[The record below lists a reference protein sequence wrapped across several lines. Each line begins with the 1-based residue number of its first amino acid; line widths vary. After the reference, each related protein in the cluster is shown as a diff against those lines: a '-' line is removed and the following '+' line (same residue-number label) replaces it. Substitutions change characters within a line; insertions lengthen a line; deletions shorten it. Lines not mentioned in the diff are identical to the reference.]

1 MKLLVQGWL
10 LALVL
15 IVELVGLVALAKHY
29 YAQITIET
37 PPPPAAWNFAI
48 VDSDDGEGY
57 QWVEWDASC
66 GVVVWGVQRE
76 SESSVV
82 EANIFS
88 EAEAQEECRV
98 HIRPHLATTTR
109 QPGVVR
115 PTGGQH
121 PEPTTSENSPSL
133 TLGE

>member
-15 IVELVGLVALAKHY
+15 ISELVGLVALAKHY
-29 YAQITIET
+29 YTQTTTET
-37 PPPPAAWNFAI
+37 PSPRTESFAI
-48 VDSDDGEGY
+48 VASADGEGY
-57 QWVEWDASC
+57 QWVEWDASSC

-76 SESSVV
+76 SESSGV

-88 EAEAQEECRV
+88 EAEAQECRV

-115 PTGGQH
+115 PTGGH
-121 PEPTTSENSPSL
+121 RPEPTTSEKRPFF
-133 TLGE
+133 